1 MRFLRCIRNRKRTT
15 EAMADMI
22 AKKNEVT
29 IKKIWLDMG
38 EPEGDG
44 WSRVMAVYETIQSK
58 TISKRE
64 ERQLLTRSQIL
75 DLYKGCEDHITA
87 LNTIM
92 SYNCLCFA
100 HPPRKNNQKA
110 IRKQPTRAKNEVTI
124 KKIEGQGGEKDI
136 QTQKY
141 KSNCFFQNVFWTG
154 ACCLIRQQQPGK

>member
-1 MRFLRCIRNRKRTT
+1 
-15 EAMADMI
+15 MI

-38 EPEGDG
+38 EPDGEG
-44 WSRVMAVYETIQSK
+44 WSRVMEVYDTIHSK
-58 TISKRE
+58 TTSTRE
-64 ERQLLTRSQIL
+64 ERQLLTASQIL

-92 SYNCLCFA
+92 SYNCSCFA

-110 IRKQPTRAKNEVTI
+110 TRKQPTRAKNEVTI

-141 KSNCFFQNVFWTG
+141 KSNCLFFKMFFGRVH
-154 ACCLIRQQQPGK
+154 AV